1 MIEDIATRLLTWTH
15 AVDAPP
21 ASDLMDEA
29 AREIVELRNRLAEL
43 SVIVRTCRSRSEC
56 VKAAKR
62 LAPVTIAQQL
72 VNGFHRVELAW
83 REMRQPTLTGEERV
97 AVEWAARAADKERQ
111 RAADAADRGYKPD
124 GGGDPR
130 VWAEGHSARAATLRK
145 LLERMT

>member
-1 MIEDIATRLLTWTH
+1 VSEDIATRLLTWTH

-62 LAPVTIAQQL
+62 LAPVTVGQQL

-83 REMRQPTLTGEERV
+83 REMRQPTLTDEEREAIRE
-97 AVEWAARAADKERQ
+97 AVGAYNDNDDDEECAKI
-111 RAADAADRGYKPD
+111 
-124 GGGDPR
+124 
-130 VWAEGHSARAATLRK
+130 AATLHG
-145 LLERMT
+145 LLKRLG

>member
-43 SVIVRTCRSRSEC
+43 GVIVRTCRSRSEC

-62 LAPVTIAQQL
+62 LAPVTVDNLL

-83 REMRQPTLTGEERV
+83 REIRQPSLSAEERE
-97 AVEWAARAADKERQ
+97 AIRRAAEVL
-111 RAADAADRGYKPD
+111 G
-124 GGGDPR
+124 
-130 VWAEGHSARAATLRK
+130 E
-145 LLERMT
+145 LLERLK